1 MLDAAAT
8 GSPQLGPLSTGLPH
22 AEVPLSTVVAGV
34 GGSAQ
39 GSPQPA
45 ECGKRSRQHTAGGDE
60 GPRGQRRE
68 LHGPCA
74 AGDGRARFEEQ
85 RLAAAI

>member
-1 MLDAAAT
+1 MGVLAAAAT

-39 GSPQPA
+39 GSPQPG
-45 ECGKRSRQHTAGGDE
+45 ESVGKGVVSARGWQQGAPRTEEDAPRSSQLLRPNQHASPP
-60 GPRGQRRE
+60 GPD
-68 LHGPCA
+68 P
-74 AGDGRARFEEQ
+74 
-85 RLAAAI
+85 